1 MERQATAVDLN
12 ALACRVFSGLTVV
25 LAVAVAAQ
33 RHQFSSPGL
42 ALAPLLMAVVPWIA
56 IGFGITKLFKE
67 GSTSEAVFIAGLS
80 VLTIA
85 ATYWLVIGFPIHQS
99 DYAPF
104 FAVILVTFVTA
115 TNGVWFGGAA
125 IAGCLGCS
133 IAFDA
138 AGHYPLRS
146 WFVWCFGYG
155 IGWLGGGGFRMQVQ
169 LSRQLA
175 DAQAELAGRSA
186 EAERHRLARDVHDL
200 IAHSLAVSMLHLTG
214 ARLALKAGDR
224 DEALEALEEAEASG
238 RSAMSEIHRTVGL
251 LGSGQADVAAPT
263 PTGSDIPRLLESFRA
278 AGLVLEVSVS
288 GHLDRL
294 SLAEGLAAYRIVQES
309 LANAVKHCPG
319 ATVQVRAKVGLDR
332 AVIRVANPLVAP
344 VGSGY
349 PARGPGSGNGLK
361 GMSERVTALG
371 GTLSARNCEGF
382 WTVDAVIPIASART

>member
-1 MERQATAVDLN
+1 VEVQAKAVDLE
-12 ALACRVFSGLTVV
+12 ALACRVFSVLTVV

-33 RHQFSSPGL
+33 RHQFSSPSL
-42 ALAPLLMAVVPWIA
+42 ALAPLLLAVVPWVA
-56 IGFGITKLFKE
+56 IGLGITSLFEE
-67 GSTSEAVFIAGLS
+67 GSTSEAIFIAGLS

-85 ATYWLVIGFPIHQS
+85 ATFWLVIGFPIHQS

-104 FAVILVTFVTA
+104 FAVIMVTFVTA
-115 TNGVWFGGAA
+115 SNGLWFGGAA

-133 IAFDA
+133 IVFDV
-138 AGHYPLRS
+138 AGHYPLGS
-146 WFVWCFGYG
+146 WFVWCFAYA
-155 IGWLGGGGFRMQVQ
+155 IGGLGGGGFRMQVR

-175 DAQAELAGRSA
+175 DAQGELAGRAA

-214 ARLALKAGDR
+214 ARLALKADAR

-238 RSAMSEIHRTVGL
+238 RAAMSEIHRTVGL
-251 LGSGQADVAAPT
+251 LGPGQADVAAPI

-288 GHLDRL
+288 GDLERL

-319 ATVQVRAKVGLDR
+319 ATVQVNTEVGLDR
-332 AVIRVANPLVAP
+332 AVIRVANPSVAP

-349 PARGPGSGNGLK
+349 PPRGPGSGNGLK
-361 GMSERVTALG
+361 GMKERVTALG
-371 GTLSARNCEGF
+371 GTLSARNCEGI
-382 WTVDAVIPIASART
+382 WTVDAVIPIASAPS

>member
-1 MERQATAVDLN
+1 MEGPAKAVDLN
-12 ALACRVFSGLTVV
+12 ALVCRVFSGLTVV

-42 ALAPLLMAVVPWIA
+42 ALVPLLMAVVLWIA
-56 IGFGITKLFKE
+56 IGLGITTLFEE
-67 GSTSEAVFIAGLS
+67 GSTSEAIFIGILS

-115 TNGVWFGGAA
+115 TKGVWFGGAA

-133 IAFDA
+133 IVFDA
-138 AGHYPLRS
+138 AGHYPLGS
-146 WFVWCFGYG
+146 WFVWCFGFG
-155 IGWLGGGGFRMQVQ
+155 IGWLGGAGFRMQVQ

-175 DAQAELAGRSA
+175 DAQAELAGRAA

-251 LGSGQADVAAPT
+251 LGSGQADVAPPT
-263 PTGSDIPRLLESFRA
+263 PTGSDIPRLLENFRA
-278 AGLVLEVSVS
+278 AGLVLEVSAS
-288 GHLDRL
+288 GDLDRL
-294 SLAEGLAAYRIVQES
+294 SLAEGLAAYRVVQES

-319 ATVQVRAKVGLDR
+319 ATVQVRTEVGLDR
-332 AVIRVANPLVAP
+332 AVIRVANRLGAP
-344 VGSGY
+344 SGSGH
-349 PARGPGSGNGLK
+349 PPRGPGSGTGLK
-361 GMSERVTALG
+361 GMNERVTALG
-371 GTLSARNCEGF
+371 GTLSAGNCDGF
-382 WTVDAVIPIASART
+382 WTIDAVIPIASGRP